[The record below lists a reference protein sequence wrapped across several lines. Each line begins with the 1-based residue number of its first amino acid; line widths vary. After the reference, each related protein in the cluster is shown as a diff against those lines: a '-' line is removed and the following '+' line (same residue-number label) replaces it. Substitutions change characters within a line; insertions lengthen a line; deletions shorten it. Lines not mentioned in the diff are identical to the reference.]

1 MAVSQIG
8 IDLGTTSI
16 LVYVSGKG
24 VVLREPSVVAYDRDA
39 DKIRAIGEEARLM
52 LARTPGNIVAVHPIE
67 RGVVSDYA
75 VAEQMLRYFIQ
86 KAVGKLSFRKPK
98 VNICIPADITEVE
111 LKAVEDGAGID
122 ISMPAGNMIVDI
134 GGGTTCAA
142 VLSINGIVVTESI
155 KVGGDDFNDE
165 IVRLVKSRYG
175 LMISGQAAEEI
186 KISIGSAFEKPE
198 KDTMDVSGRD
208 IVTGLPKTV
217 KVNSEDTREAMKGS
231 LGQILDTIHN
241 VLEKT
246 PPELASDVVERGIVL
261 VGGGAMLGGLE
272 QLIEARTGIN
282 TILAEDPLL
291 AVAVGT
297 GKYMELM
304 EEKKEQEEE
313 K

>member
-1 MAVSQIG
+1 
-8 IDLGTTSI
+8 
-16 LVYVSGKG
+16 
-24 VVLREPSVVAYDRDA
+24 
-39 DKIRAIGEEARLM
+39 
-52 LARTPGNIVAVHPIE
+52 
-67 RGVVSDYA
+67 
-75 VAEQMLRYFIQ
+75 
-86 KAVGKLSFRKPK
+86 
-98 VNICIPADITEVE
+98 
-111 LKAVEDGAGID
+111 
-122 ISMPAGNMIVDI
+122 MIFP
-134 GGGTTCAA
+134 CRR
-142 VLSINGIVVTESI
+142 
-155 KVGGDDFNDE
+155 NDE